1 MFDLSSMDT
10 AFDLAPGLDLTG
22 KKALVTGGGTGI
34 GEATAKVLAGRGCD
48 VVVASRKVDNC
59 TRVASEIEAATGRK
73 AIAMALDVRDDASC
87 EATVQAALSALGGID
102 ILVNNAGGSYMF
114 PFLETGMDRFDNNM
128 SLNLRGPYHLIQLVA
143 PAMIARGGGS
153 IVNISSSAG
162 VQGVRGGA
170 VYSASKAGLQM
181 LTRVVASELGPKGIR
196 CNAIAVGAVAS
207 EGALRAW
214 ERFGMTPES
223 AGARAPLRRVGQPLD
238 IAMGVFYFCSELSSW
253 VSGQTLSIDGG
264 PAIGGGL
271 PDED

>member
-1 MFDLSSMDT
+1 MDT
-10 AFDLAPGLDLTG
+10 AFALEPAFELAGQ
-22 KKALVTGGGTGI
+22 KAIITGGGTGI
-34 GEATAKVLAGRGCD
+34 GEASAKVLAARGCD

-59 TRVASEIEAATGRK
+59 ERVASEITAATGRK

-87 EATVQAALSALGGID
+87 EATVAQAIDALGGVD

-114 PFLETGMDRFDNNM
+114 PFVDTGMDRFDNNM
-128 SLNLRGPYHLIQLVA
+128 ALNLRGPYHLIQLVA
-143 PAMIARGGGS
+143 PSMIERGGGS

-162 VQGVRGGA
+162 VTGVRGGA

-181 LTRVVASELGPKGIR
+181 LSRVVASELGPKGIR

-214 ERFGMTPES
+214 DRFGMTADS

-238 IAMGVFYFCSELSSW
+238 IAMGVFYFCSGLSSW

-264 PAIGGGL
+264 PALGGGL